1 MVRGCGSLKKCPHP
15 LIKPRSLVLWHY
27 VTAWGFFYVL
37 SPCNTPKQQMPK
49 RPKLRINT
57 RVLSEGDGSE
67 CYPVRVTVRWWRH
80 GEDVMRDSG
89 SEGMERKAGPEDDV
103 QRTCHFSTKSRSI
116 SLSLHNVIP
125 IISIDIKCIIIAG
138 SIRAVCYYSVY
149 QGDNNLITIE
159 GICIARWLPW
169 QYSSDKAANHYLA
182 IQMAG

>member
-1 MVRGCGSLKKCPHP
+1 
-15 LIKPRSLVLWHY
+15 
-27 VTAWGFFYVL
+27 
-37 SPCNTPKQQMPK
+37 
-49 RPKLRINT
+49 
-57 RVLSEGDGSE
+57 
-67 CYPVRVTVRWWRH
+67 
-80 GEDVMRDSG
+80 MRDSG

-159 GICIARWLPW
+159 GICIAR
-169 QYSSDKAANHYLA
+169 
-182 IQMAG
+182 